1 MMDRKRILVVDDEQD
16 LCDIIKI
23 NLTSAGYDADIAYS
37 SEEALRKDITIY
49 DLLLLDVM
57 MPGISGFQFA
67 QILKNDRLTKDIPL
81 IFLTAKDAEDDMLK
95 GFDIGADDYISKPF
109 SVKELIARVN
119 AVINRTSKA
128 NGKRQ
133 PDDDTADDTISFKGL
148 TINAKR
154 KEVSVDGN
162 PVSFTPTELYLLQL
176 FLSKRGTV
184 FSRQKLIELVWPE
197 NVIVTDRTIDV
208 NINRIR
214 KKLGSYSKH
223 IITRQGFGYYFEENI

>member
-1 MMDRKRILVVDDEQD
+1 MADRKRILVVDDEQD

-23 NLTSAGYDADIAYS
+23 NLTTAGYDADIASS
-37 SEEALRKDITIY
+37 SEEALRKDITSY
-49 DLLLLDVM
+49 HLLLLDVM

-67 QILKNDRLTKDIPL
+67 KILKNDRLTKDIPV
-81 IFLTAKDAEDDMLK
+81 IFLTAKDTEDDILK
-95 GFDIGADDYISKPF
+95 GFDIGADDYIPKPF

-119 AVINRTSKA
+119 AVINRTSK
-128 NGKRQ
+128 NNSSK
-133 PDDDTADDTISFKGL
+133 PLNDEITDDIISFKGL
-148 TINAKR
+148 TINANR
-154 KEVSVDGN
+154 KEVTIDGN
-162 PVSFTPTELYLLQL
+162 PVSFTPTELYMMQL

-214 KKLGSYSKH
+214 KKLGDYSKH

>member
-1 MMDRKRILVVDDEQD
+1 MADRKRILVVDDEQD

-23 NLTSAGYDADIAYS
+23 NLSKAGYDVDTAYS
-37 SEEALRKDITIY
+37 SEEALRKDITSY
-49 DLLLLDVM
+49 HLLLLDVM
-57 MPGISGFQFA
+57 MPGISGFQLA
-67 QILKNDRLTKDIPL
+67 QILKNDHLTKDIPL

-95 GFDIGADDYISKPF
+95 GFDIGADDYIPKPF

-119 AVINRTSKA
+119 AVINRTSK
-128 NGKRQ
+128 NNSSK
-133 PDDDTADDTISFKGL
+133 PLNDEFTDDIISFKGL
-148 TINAKR
+148 TINANR
-154 KEVSVDGN
+154 KEVTIDGN
-162 PVSFTPTELYLLQL
+162 PVSFTPTELYMMQL

-214 KKLGSYSKH
+214 KKLGNYSKH